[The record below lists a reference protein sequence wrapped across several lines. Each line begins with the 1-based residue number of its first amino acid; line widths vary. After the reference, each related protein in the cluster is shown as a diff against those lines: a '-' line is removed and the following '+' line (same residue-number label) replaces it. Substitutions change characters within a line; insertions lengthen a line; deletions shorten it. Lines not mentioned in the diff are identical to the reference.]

1 MTATAYDELV
11 ENFDLFDDWEERYR
25 YVIDLGKQMPDFP
38 EDLKTDSTLVEGCV
52 SRVWLNESVSGSGP
66 DAKIEFT
73 GDSDA
78 FIVKGLIAVLQTLFS
93 GQSAKAILETDTSAE
108 LARIDLSAH
117 LSPQRSNGLN
127 AMVTRIKDFARTT
140 QGG

>member
-1 MTATAYDELV
+1 MTAETFDDLV
-11 ENFDLFDDWEERYR
+11 ENFELFDDWEERYR

-38 EDLKTDSTLVEGCV
+38 DALKSDATLVEGCV
-52 SRVWLNESVSGSGP
+52 SRVWLDEKITGEGP
-66 DAKIEFT
+66 DAVIEFS

-93 GQSAKAILETDTSAE
+93 GQTAKAILETDVSQQ
-108 LARIDLSAH
+108 LSRIDLSAH

-127 AMVTRIKDFARTT
+127 AMVGRIKGFAEN
-140 QGG
+140 QV

>member
-1 MTATAYDELV
+1 MSADAFDELV

-25 YVIDLGKQMPDFP
+25 YVIDLGKQMPAFP
-38 EDLKTDSTLVEGCV
+38 EDMKTDSTLVEGCV
-52 SRVWLNESVSGSGP
+52 SRVWLEETVSGSGP
-66 DAKIEFT
+66 GAVIEFI

-93 GQSAKAILETDTSAE
+93 GQTAQAILDVDVPSE
-108 LARIDLSAH
+108 LARIDLAAH

-127 AMVTRIKDFARTT
+127 AMVGRIKGFAAA
-140 QGG
+140 QI